1 MSALLKRPKPTQK
14 EIVLKM
20 LEEAGDRG
28 IHSFQFMQI
37 QLPRVAAR
45 VCELRAEGHEITSEH
60 ELLHGSATGVR
71 YKLARGPGAN
81 HGDPVGG
88 PDGRSRAGKAAL
100 MNRPVLND
108 KRSCALGS
116 ELFPQ
121 TPYEHMQDA
130 S

>member
-20 LEEAGDRG
+20 LEEAGDKG

-45 VCELRAEGHEITSEH
+45 ICELRAEGYEISSEH
-60 ELLHGSATGVR
+60 ELLYGSATGVR
-71 YKLARGPGAN
+71 YRLQGGDARERPTQTSA
-81 HGDPVGG
+81 HAST
-88 PDGRSRAGKAAL
+88 GRPAGKAQDIEADSL
-100 MNRPVLND
+100 PERQ
-108 KRSCALGS
+108 SS
-116 ELFPQ
+116 QLFPQ